1 MVDQLE
7 EIKRKIDIV
16 QFISESVP
24 LKKSGQNF
32 KGLCP
37 FHSEKTPSFVV
48 SPERQ
53 IWHCFGACNEGGDIF
68 RFLMKMENLEFGEA
82 LRELA
87 KRAGVTLAAYK
98 PTEGERQ
105 KQVLYEINHL
115 AAEFFHFLLTS
126 HPAGKKAL
134 NYILGRGIS
143 KDSLKRF
150 KIGFAPNMWDGLQRY
165 LIGKKGYR
173 AEDLEKAGLIIKRDT
188 KYEIRDTEDKRQN
201 TSRVS
206 RIAYHGYYDRFR
218 NRLMFPLKDHHGN
231 VCGFAGRI
239 LDPQV
244 EEAKYVNTTE
254 TLIYRKS
261 ELLFGLSETKEE
273 IKKAK
278 EAVLVEGELDAIS
291 SYQAGVKNVVAI
303 KGSALTVNQVQ
314 ILLRFT
320 RKITFALDSDIA
332 GDQAA
337 HRGIEIAD
345 KSGFSMMVVE
355 IKGGKDPDEVA
366 QKDPEGWKKMVAG
379 AVPVF
384 DYFLDSAF
392 LKFDEKTAEG
402 KREIGRELV
411 PVLAKISDKIMQ
423 SHYIQLLAEKLAVP
437 EEAIVAQIAKQE
449 TLGAVAG
456 AGGTQTGGSPKSRRE
471 ITEQHLLAL
480 CFASGNWLWLRK
492 RKAGRLI
499 ETARLKRIAETLNEY
514 LKRFKTVNSERF
526 VKMLAPELAESFN
539 QLYLY
544 DLAEILNDDDKLE
557 AEFAETT
564 RQLEKISIK
573 EKLNQLAAKIKTTEK
588 PGAPSDKKN
597 MDKLHEEFRDLTTR
611 LSEIEEKR

>member
-1 MVDQLE
+1 MIDQLE

-16 QFISESVP
+16 QLIGEYVP

-53 IWHCFGACNEGGDIF
+53 IWHCFGQCAEGGDIF

-126 HPAGKKAL
+126 HPSGKKAL

-143 KDSLKRF
+143 RDSLKRF
-150 KIGFAPNMWDGLQRY
+150 KIGFAPNMWDGLQKY

-173 AEDLEKAGLIIKRDT
+173 AEDLERAGLTIKSKKQYGEASLSGDLR
-188 KYEIRDTEDKRQN
+188 Y
-201 TSRVS
+201 S
-206 RIAYHGYYDRFR
+206 AYRNYYDRFR

-254 TLIYRKS
+254 TLIYHKS

-291 SYQAGVKNVVAI
+291 SYQADVKNVVAI
-303 KGSALTVNQVQ
+303 KGSALTASQVQ
-314 ILLRFT
+314 VLSRFT
-320 RKITFALDSDIA
+320 KKITFALDSDIA

-345 KSGFSMMVVE
+345 ESGFSMMVVE

-379 AVPVF
+379 VVPVF

-392 LKFDEKTAEG
+392 LRFDEKTAEG
-402 KREIGRELV
+402 KREIGRKLV

-423 SHYIQLLAEKLAVP
+423 SHYIQLLAERLAVP

-449 TLGAVAG
+449 TLGAA
-456 AGGTQTGGSPKSRRE
+456 ADTGGTKTGGSPKSRRE

-480 CFASGNWLWLRK
+480 CFASGNWPWLRK
-492 RKAGRLI
+492 RKVGRLI
-499 ETARLKRIAETLNEY
+499 ETARLKRIVETLNEY

-539 QLYLY
+539 QLYFY
-544 DLAEILNDDDKLE
+544 DLAEILNDDDKLKT
-557 AEFAETT
+557 EFAETT

-573 EKLNQLAAKIKTTEK
+573 EKLNQLATEIRTTEK

-597 MDKLHEEFRDLTTR
+597 MDKLHEEFRDLTAR